1 MAFDCDGKTVIN
13 SYLFLDFKNLQ
24 PTRRACEI
32 SKKSCKDHENIIG
45 SCRVGWKSSNAA
57 FSWLYLS
64 SFPIGP
70 NFVSSPRRSSWPGP
84 GCSKSGGVYR
94 DLHGK
99 SGWNGTLVMVQDFPG

>member
-1 MAFDCDGKTVIN
+1 MK
-13 SYLFLDFKNLQ
+13 YQKNLVRI
-24 PTRRACEI
+24 TKTYLHHA
-32 SKKSCKDHENIIG
+32 
-45 SCRVGWKSSNAA
+45 GWKSSNAA

-64 SFPIGP
+64 SFPIGA

-99 SGWNGTLVMVQDFPG
+99 SGWNGTLVIVRDFPG